1 MHDTTITDKKQE
13 DVGADC
19 SLKDSDY
26 PDGHFLLIL
35 EQRFSKWE
43 AGLQNTKGQRMEVIS
58 YKKEIK

>member
-1 MHDTTITDKKQE
+1 MHDTTTTDKKQE

-26 PDGHFLLIL
+26 PDGHFLVAL
-35 EQRFSKWE
+35 EQRQEE
-43 AGLQNTKGQRMEVIS
+43 AGLQNTEGQRMEVIS